1 MARRIW
7 FLVPALLAASVGCV
21 SVTAPPTAPISS
33 TPLVVATATPVVPTD
48 TAAPSATPAPTPT
61 EPTTQA
67 TGTSEPQPTDS
78 PTPTPLPTEEPT
90 LAPGET
96 PKPTPLDVSNLLT
109 ASLNVIS
116 MTDEPVS
123 ASVDLYSDG
132 DKVGTVAKLDIEP
145 DGALI
150 QAVPAATYVVSITV
164 GAAAPVMCEL
174 TIADGN
180 EIDFAVVGS
189 TILVTRADVPP
200 AAPEDIFLETSPL
213 CA

>member
-1 MARRIW
+1 MARRPVLAI
-7 FLVPALLAASVGCV
+7 LSVGLLLAGCV
-21 SVTAPPTAPISS
+21 TVTSPPTAPTGSS
-33 TPLVVATATPVVPTD
+33 PAAIATATPADETPT
-48 TAAPSATPAPTPT
+48 ATPAPTPT
-61 EPTTQA
+61 PPTTQETA
-67 TGTSEPQPTDS
+67 TPEPEPSDTPS
-78 PTPTPLPTEEPT
+78 PTPTEEPDRT
-90 LAPGET
+90 LGPGET
-96 PKPTPLDVSNLLT
+96 PQPTPLDVSNLLT

-150 QAVPAATYVVSITV
+150 QAVPAATYLISITV
-164 GAAAPVMCEL
+164 GAAAPVTCEL

-189 TILVTRADVPP
+189 TILVTRPDVPP
-200 AAPEDIFLETSPL
+200 AAPDDIFLE
-213 CA
+213 